1 MKAMILAA
9 GRGERMRPLT
19 DTLPKPL
26 LEVAGKPLIV
36 YHIERLV
43 RVGVN
48 ELVINHAWLGEKIEQ
63 ALGDGSTYNAHI
75 DYSPERQ
82 ALETA
87 GGIKNALPML
97 GAEEFL
103 LINGDVWCD
112 FDPAVLLATPLAG
125 DLGRLVLVANPPHK
139 RAGDFDLLG
148 DRIKPRSTANTNG
161 LTYAGIARFSA
172 AMFSELAERKA
183 PLLPLLN
190 AAIAKNRLAGLYYD
204 GDWLDVGTPA
214 RLQELRDRME
224 NPNA

>member
-9 GRGERMRPLT
+9 GRGERMRPLS

-43 RVGVN
+43 RTGVT

-63 ALGDGSTYNAHI
+63 TLGDGSAYGAHI
-75 DYSPERQ
+75 TYSFEPH

-87 GGIKNALPML
+87 GGIKQALPLL
-97 GAEEFL
+97 GTGEFL
-103 LINGDVWCD
+103 LVNSDIWCD
-112 FDPAVLLATPLAG
+112 FDFSALLNTPLDG
-125 DLGRLVLVANPPHK
+125 DLGCLVLVDNPAHK
-139 RAGDFDLLG
+139 REGDFSLRG
-148 DRIKPRSTANTNG
+148 DRIRPRGDDNTNG

-172 AMFSELAERKA
+172 ALFADTTAGKA

-190 AAIAKNRLAGLYYD
+190 AAIDRNLLAGMYHA

-214 RLQELRDRME
+214 RLQALRDSIE
-224 NPNA
+224 K